1 MGESVSVPV
10 QLNAVSTA
18 LPPHEAHAVFVRW
31 AQRRITD
38 RRDRILFDRMAS
50 RAGIEQRWTVLP
62 PGADGDQDGDGG
74 FYAHGRMPPTSERM
88 AVYAR
93 SAPDLCVDAAQG
105 LGSLDGITHLVMAS
119 CTGFIAPGID
129 QMIAR
134 RLGLPGTVERA
145 FLGFMGCYAA
155 VAALRTAYHIVRSQ
169 PDARVL
175 VITVELCTLHLQAD
189 TALEPILA
197 MMLFGDG
204 AAAAIV
210 SAEASG
216 LTLDA
221 PFAATLPGSE
231 DLIRWTI
238 GDHGFAMH
246 LSGAVP
252 SRIGAALELPAL
264 RAAVGD
270 PGAID
275 SWAIHAGG
283 RTVLDAVEQG
293 LGLDP
298 AALAVSRDVLRACG
312 NMSSSTL
319 MFVLERIL
327 AAPHRAGN
335 GLAMAF
341 GPGLAAEGFRFKAAV

>member
-1 MGESVSVPV
+1 
-10 QLNAVSTA
+10 
-18 LPPHEAHAVFVRW
+18 
-31 AQRRITD
+31 
-38 RRDRILFDRMAS
+38 
-50 RAGIEQRWTVLP
+50 
-62 PGADGDQDGDGG
+62 
-74 FYAHGRMPPTSERM
+74 
-88 AVYAR
+88 
-93 SAPDLCVDAAQG
+93 
-105 LGSLDGITHLVMAS
+105 
-119 CTGFIAPGID
+119 
-129 QMIAR
+129 
-134 RLGLPGTVERA
+134 
-145 FLGFMGCYAA
+145 
-155 VAALRTAYHIVRSQ
+155 
-169 PDARVL
+169 
-175 VITVELCTLHLQAD
+175 
-189 TALEPILA
+189 
-197 MMLFGDG
+197 MLFGDG

-210 SAEASG
+210 SAEATG

-298 AALAVSRDVLRACG
+298 AALAVSRDVLRVCG

>member
-1 MGESVSVPV
+1 MSVSV

-18 LPPHEAHAVFVRW
+18 LPPHEAHAAFVRW

-62 PGADGDQDGDGG
+62 PGADDDQDGEGG

-93 SAPDLCVDAAQG
+93 AAPDLCVEAARG
-105 LGSLDGITHLVMAS
+105 LGSLEGVTHLVMAS
-119 CTGFIAPGID
+119 CTGFAAPGID

-134 RLGLPGTVERA
+134 RLGLPGTIERT

-155 VAALRTAYHIVRSQ
+155 VAALRAAYHIVRSR

-175 VITVELCTLHLQAD
+175 VVTVELCTLHLQAD

-210 SAEASG
+210 SAEAAG
-216 LTLDA
+216 LTLEA
-221 PFAATLPGSE
+221 PFAATLPDSE

-252 SRIGAALELPAL
+252 SHIGAALALPAL
-264 RAAVGD
+264 RDAVGD
-270 PGAID
+270 PAAID

-298 AALAVSRDVLRACG
+298 AALAVSREVLRACG

-327 AAPHRAGN
+327 AAPRRAGN

-341 GPGLAAEGFRFKAAV
+341 GPGLAAEGFRFRAAA